1 MPYSK
6 YFKPG
11 QKLLLRALAAGS
23 EQERFD
29 ALTGYLRSQDA
40 EHLELDLPYRVKDG
54 EGYPFQP
61 GMAFELLGEA
71 LGLGVR
77 LTGSFESERNS
88 EQVRIRHN
96 GDLQLIRRRTFR
108 RRDAT
113 IGLRYT
119 RGRGELLTFRTQ
131 WEKNT
136 RILNQANGLGKL
148 PPFPRCRVNLSGG
161 GMRLALKGPVETA
174 DLLLL
179 ILEIPDGK
187 APVCT
192 LGEVVWV
199 GDESPEGRRQAG
211 VQFINILE
219 ADRRRLDQ
227 FVVSGEVEEEDA
239 PQRANA

>member
-1 MPYSK
+1 
-6 YFKPG
+6 
-11 QKLLLRALAAGS
+11 
-23 EQERFD
+23 
-29 ALTGYLRSQDA
+29 
-40 EHLELDLPYRVKDG
+40 
-54 EGYPFQP
+54 
-61 GMAFELLGEA
+61 MAFELLGEA

-77 LTGSFESERNS
+77 LTGQFESGRDS
-88 EQVRIRHN
+88 RQIRIRHN
-96 GDLQLIRRRTFR
+96 GDLQLIRRRTFL
-108 RRDAT
+108 RRDTT

-136 RILNQANGLGKL
+136 RILTGANALNKL

-161 GMRLALKGPVETA
+161 GLRLPLKGPVEPA

-187 APVCT
+187 PPVCA

-199 GDESPEGRRQAG
+199 GDASPEDRLPAG

-227 FVVSGEVEEEDA
+227 FVNSAEGAEE
-239 PQRANA
+239 PRTGQRANA